1 MNTVSD
7 ISNILA
13 STNRSMFN
21 MLLFDLFKTG
31 NPVLDSIGVTILIA
45 FVTYAFNYFN
55 MYLPHIFKYLEQF
68 NLLSLF
74 MKKKYMIEYNGKI
87 CIGTSVYNI
96 VPTQTELFSDN
107 FRALCEYILNNI
119 TSNDTIYSVN
129 EIRLQRARYIEDS
142 DKNSYIV
149 NQHDGFLIS
158 KELEIYGNVVVQQA
172 QNDKKRESS
181 DDNLK
186 VENINITLYSYKSNI
201 VTMKQFVDNITEKY
215 LNSIADYRQNKRFIY
230 TLVSNKMTQ
239 DNQIIKMWSEVP
251 FVTTRRFNNLFFE
264 GKELIIQKLNFF
276 LNNKDWYYE
285 KGIPYTLGFGF
296 HGPPGTGKTSLI
308 KAIANY
314 TGRHVIVISLKL
326 IKTKKELEKIFYE
339 STYNDSCNKKNS
351 IGFEKKIIVFEDIDC
366 IGDIVKKRK
375 NNCNNYDMDDVDK
388 QNINVKKSDIELF
401 LESAKQ
407 ETEEL
412 KKSLKDEALLTLDDI
427 LNLWD
432 GIRETPG
439 RILIISSNHYNDLDP
454 ALIRPGRIDVTLEL
468 TYSSRK
474 TIREMY
480 NNFFNED
487 IDESEL
493 NKIND
498 NFYTP
503 AEIINIYMNVEHN
516 KEYFLRKLQEN
527 THV

>member
-45 FVTYAFNYFN
+45 IVTYAFNYFN
-55 MYLPHIFKYLEQF
+55 MYLPHIFKYLERF
-68 NLLSLF
+68 DLLNLF
-74 MKKKYMIEYNGKI
+74 MKKKYMIEYTGKI
-87 CIGTSVYNI
+87 CVSSSFFTLAPN
-96 VPTQTELFSDN
+96 QTEIFTDN
-107 FRALCEYILNNI
+107 FRALCEYIINNI
-119 TSNDTIYSVN
+119 TTNNTIYSVK
-129 EIRLQRARYIEDS
+129 EFRLQPARCNEDN
-142 DKNSYIV
+142 DKHSYIV
-149 NQHDGFLIS
+149 KQNNVFLIS
-158 KELEIYGNVVVQQA
+158 KELEIYGNIVVQQS
-172 QNDKKRESS
+172 QNEK
-181 DDNLK
+181 DN
-186 VENINITLYSYKSNI
+186 ENNNIKTQNGSIKIDTVIITLYSYKSNI

-230 TLVSNKMTQ
+230 TLVSNKKTK
-239 DNQIIKMWSEVP
+239 DDAIIDMWTEVP

-314 TGRHVIVISLKL
+314 TGRHVVIISLKL
-326 IKTKKELEKIFYE
+326 IKTKIELENIFYE
-339 STYNDSCNKKNS
+339 STYNNYNKKRS
-351 IGFEKKIIVFEDIDC
+351 INFENKIIVFEDIDC
-366 IGDIVKKRK
+366 VGDIIKKRK
-375 NNCNNYDMDDVDK
+375 NNADDNIDK
-388 QNINVKKSDIELF
+388 QNINVKKSEIELF
-401 LESAKQ
+401 IESAKE
-407 ETEEL
+407 ETREL
-412 KKSLKDEALLTLDDI
+412 KKCIQEPPITLDDI

-516 KEYFLRKLQEN
+516 KEYFLRRLQEN